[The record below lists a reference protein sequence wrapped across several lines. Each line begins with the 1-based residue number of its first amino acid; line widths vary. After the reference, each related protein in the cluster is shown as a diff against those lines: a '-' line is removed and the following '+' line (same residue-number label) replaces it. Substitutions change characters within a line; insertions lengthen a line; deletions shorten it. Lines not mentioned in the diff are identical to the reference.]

1 MPKSLV
7 RNHNQNTEDW
17 AECCSMLEL
26 LTSHKYVVDDEI
38 IQTDAGLH
46 FISLMM
52 GLHGAIIVVW
62 EPCFKDRKTKS
73 LSLAKKTTTIIKERQ
88 KTSLREREGK
98 KPTMTA
104 DKGTF

>member
-1 MPKSLV
+1 
-7 RNHNQNTEDW
+7 
-17 AECCSMLEL
+17 MLQL

-73 LSLAKKTTTIIKERQ
+73 LSLAKNNLYNQREAKNKFE
-88 KTSLREREGK
+88 REREGK